1 MEKELAKHLLEIG
14 AVKLNPETPF
24 TWASGWKSP
33 IYCDN
38 RQTLA
43 YPKIRKKI
51 TMGLFT
57 LVCNFFPGITA
68 VAGVATG
75 GIPHAAW
82 LAEKMGLPLLYVRSE
97 KKAHGTGNL
106 IEGKLEE
113 DSRVLLVE
121 DLVSTGNS
129 AVQAVKAL
137 QDAGATVV
145 GIVSIFSYGFD
156 AAQKNMETNE
166 IKLASITDYET
177 LLEVAVETK
186 VINKSQLKT
195 LELWR
200 KNPDKWGV

>member
-137 QDAGATVV
+137 RDAGATVV